1 MAGKLRDTESNQQDC
16 GGGQCISEPSAI
28 PCQRTYQ
35 RDGGGRSSRRR
46 HSRNRLRQRLHRRQ
60 DSASKSIV
68 GARARLWHWCRRL
81 RCSYHSASSLREWTV
96 VYTTPQAGS
105 GILGDSQRH
114 LRYNASLYKSVC
126 ASEKGHSMKLETSTL
141 QSLPKV
147 LLHEHLDGVLRPST
161 VIDLAQSAGYTGL
174 PTNDAGELASW
185 FFQGANQGS
194 LAKYLEGFRH
204 TIAVM
209 QTEEALERVAYE
221 QAEDLSRDGVVY
233 YETRFAPVFHTQK
246 GLTHQR
252 VVSAVLRG
260 MARGRQDFGIRS
272 GLIIC
277 AMRNM
282 NVSLEMAE
290 LAVDFR
296 ERGVV
301 GFDLAGEE
309 GGYPPKK
316 HVDAFHYI
324 QRENFNIT
332 IHAGEGFGKES
343 IWQAIQYCGAHRI
356 GHGTRLIDDIAVV
369 DGEAVKLGD
378 LAQYVLD
385 KRIPLEICLLS
396 NIHTGATPG
405 LAEHPFKI
413 LYQEKFRVTLNTD
426 NRLMSNTTMT
436 REFEAAAETFGL
448 SLDDFEKI
456 TVNAMKSAFLP
467 YKERCDFIYSIIK
480 PGYAKIRKQHAANQS
495 ATTSHAH

>member
-1 MAGKLRDTESNQQDC
+1 MKRGKE
-16 GGGQCISEPSAI
+16 
-28 PCQRTYQ
+28 
-35 RDGGGRSSRRR
+35 
-46 HSRNRLRQRLHRRQ
+46 
-60 DSASKSIV
+60 
-68 GARARLWHWCRRL
+68 
-81 RCSYHSASSLREWTV
+81 
-96 VYTTPQAGS
+96 
-105 GILGDSQRH
+105 
-114 LRYNASLYKSVC
+114 
-126 ASEKGHSMKLETSTL
+126 HSMKLTPELLRT
-141 QSLPKV
+141 LPKV
-147 LLHEHLDGVLRPST
+147 LLHEHLDGVLRPKT
-161 VIDLAQSAGYTGL
+161 IIELAKNAGYHEL
-174 PTNDAGELASW
+174 PTADPAALAEW
-185 FFQGANQGS
+185 FYRGANQGS
-194 LAKYLEGFRH
+194 LAKYLEGFVH

-233 YETRFAPVFHTQK
+233 FETRFAPLFHTRK
-246 GLTHQR
+246 GLTHQQ
-252 VVSAVLRG
+252 VVSCVLKG
-260 MARGRQDFGIRS
+260 LERGRRDFGIAS

-282 NVSLEMAE
+282 DVSLEMAE

-316 HVDAFHYI
+316 HVAAFHYI

-332 IHAGEGFGKES
+332 VHAGEGYGKES

-369 DGEAVKLGD
+369 DGRAVKLGD

-396 NIHTGATPG
+396 NVHTGATPS

-413 LYQEKFRVTLNTD
+413 LFQEKFRVTLNTD
-426 NRLMSNTTMT
+426 NRLMSKTSMT
-436 REFEAAAETFGL
+436 REFEAAAHTFGL
-448 SLDDFEKI
+448 SLSDFEII

-467 YKERCDFIYSIIK
+467 YKDRCNFIYSIIR
-480 PGYAKIRKQHAANQS
+480 PGYAKLYKSLSPIAE
-495 ATTSHAH
+495 